1 MGTVAPVVSRRANRS
16 GLLDWLVAL
25 PAVAM
30 LIVPDDWPRWGV
42 MWLAAFA
49 IFGGC
54 KWLTWRRASA
64 RGAPAWRHVAYFIA
78 WPGLDAEAFLGP
90 RSALPPRT
98 NEWLIATFNTVLGI
112 ALAVASGMGLVGAP
126 ELLRGWTGMIGVV
139 LVLHFGL
146 FQLLSCAWRS
156 VGVQARPLMRVPIA
170 ATSVS
175 EFWGSR
181 WNTAFRDFAHRFV
194 FVPVSR
200 RLGPRMA
207 IVLTYLFS
215 GIVHD
220 AVITIPAGGGYGGP
234 TAYFLV
240 QAAALF
246 VERSGVGRRLGLGG
260 GLRGWLFTLAVV
272 VGPVA
277 MLFPAAFVTQVA
289 LPFITAMMDSL
300 QNAYA
305 WFGTLGLSELIFT
318 AGIGQLGILVA
329 SALVPFQLNWRE
341 ELRSLS
347 RLHRQMY
354 WVYGGYVV
362 LSIVAFG
369 LICLFNAN
377 ELASGSGLARAF
389 CGYVAVFWGVR
400 LALQAVFDAGEHLTR
415 WWLRAGYRALTLLF
429 VSFTTVFAWAALRPM
444 T

>member
-1 MGTVAPVVSRRANRS
+1 
-16 GLLDWLVAL
+16 
-25 PAVAM
+25 
-30 LIVPDDWPRWGV
+30 
-42 MWLAAFA
+42 
-49 IFGGC
+49 
-54 KWLTWRRASA
+54 
-64 RGAPAWRHVAYFIA
+64 
-78 WPGLDAEAFLGP
+78 
-90 RSALPPRT
+90 
-98 NEWLIATFNTVLGI
+98 
-112 ALAVASGMGLVGAP
+112 
-126 ELLRGWTGMIGVV
+126 
-139 LVLHFGL
+139 
-146 FQLLSCAWRS
+146 
-156 VGVQARPLMRVPIA
+156 
-170 ATSVS
+170 
-175 EFWGSR
+175 
-181 WNTAFRDFAHRFV
+181 
-194 FVPVSR
+194 
-200 RLGPRMA
+200 MA

-240 QAAALF
+240 QATALF

-277 MLFPAAFVTQVA
+277 MLFPTQFVTGVA

-300 QNAYA
+300 QNALA

-329 SALVPFQLNWRE
+329 SSLVPFQLNWRE
-341 ELRSLS
+341 ELCSLS

-354 WVYGGYVV
+354 WIYGGYVV
-362 LSIVAFG
+362 LSIVAFAF
-369 LICLFNAN
+369 ICLFNAD

-389 CGYVAVFWGVR
+389 CGYVAIFWGMR
-400 LALQAVFDAGEHLTR
+400 LALQAVLDAGEHLTR

-429 VSFTTVFAWAALRPM
+429 ASFTIVFAWAALRPM